1 VKHLRTLSLPS
12 MLPDRKK
19 GPSRRQLLR
28 ALGVSAAAAP
38 LVPALD
44 GWAAAADAP
53 AKRLLLLFTPDGI
66 VPDQWWPKGSETEFT
81 FPSILAPLD
90 RHKAD
95 LIVLKDMPRYNGGSG
110 GAHEHGMGGLWTGN
124 SISGN
129 QGMAPSVDQII
140 AKGLPTVTDF
150 QSLQFGVQSFYNAGD
165 ANAKAASVNSYMIY
179 SGPRAKVPAE
189 SDPYKMFDRIFGGG
203 FQPPTPGATPAPG
216 APDVGMERIRAERRS
231 ILDFLKADLGDV
243 RLKLGKDDGAKL
255 DAHLE
260 SVRDIERRLQGTVG
274 SPILT
279 TCTPGGK
286 PPMLDLN
293 SNASFPGLLTLTN
306 KMVAAA
312 FACDRTRIASLQYSR
327 GFSNHIHSW
336 VGARD
341 THHTLSHGTSN
352 APVLAKIQTFYMEHI
367 AQLLDELKAVQDGGK
382 PMLDNMLVVYGNEL
396 YLGWTH
402 GVSPEPCWWAGKLGG
417 AVKPGRFLDFAGTY
431 DHNQMLQTMVQL
443 MGLSPQKVGDLGKP
457 GTIPPLMA

>member
-1 VKHLRTLSLPS
+1 MKYLRTLSLAS
-12 MLPDRKK
+12 TLPNRKR

-66 VPDQWWPKGSETEFT
+66 VPDQWWPQGTETDFT
-81 FPSILAPLD
+81 FPAILEPLN

-95 LIVLKDMPRYNGGSG
+95 MIVLKDMPRHNGGSG
-110 GAHEHGMGGLWTGN
+110 GAHEHAMGGLWTGN

-150 QSLQFGVQSFYNAGD
+150 QSLQFGVQSFFNTGD

-189 SDPYKMFDRIFGGG
+189 SDPYKMFDRIFGAG
-203 FQPPTPGATPAPG
+203 FRPATPGGAPMPG
-216 APDVGMERIRAERRS
+216 APDITMDRVRAEKKS
-231 ILDFLKADLGDV
+231 ILDFLKADLSDV
-243 RLKLGKDDGAKL
+243 RLKLGKDDGVKV

-260 SVRDIERRLQGTVG
+260 SVRDIERRLQGTIGGPV
-274 SPILT
+274 LT
-279 TCTPGGK
+279 ACSPGGK
-286 PPMLDLN
+286 PQMIDLN
-293 SNASFPGLLTLTN
+293 NNASFPALITVTN

-327 GFSNHIHSW
+327 GFSNHVHSW
-336 VGARD
+336 VGARE
-341 THHTLSHGTSN
+341 THHTLSHGTAN
-352 APVLAKIQTFYMEHI
+352 APVLAKIQTFYMGHI
-367 AQLLDELKAVQDGGK
+367 AQLLDDLKAVDEAGK

-396 YLGWTH
+396 FLGWTH
-402 GVSPEPCWWAGKLGG
+402 GVSPEPCWWAGRLGG
-417 AVKPGRFLDFAGTY
+417 AVKPGRFLDFAGKF
-431 DHNQMLQTMVQL
+431 DHNQMLQTMTRL
-443 MGLSPQKVGDLGKP
+443 MGVDVPKVGDLGAA
-457 GTIPPLMA
+457 GTIPALLA

>member
-1 VKHLRTLSLPS
+1 
-12 MLPDRKK
+12 M
-19 GPSRRQLLR
+19 
-28 ALGVSAAAAP
+28 
-38 LVPALD
+38 
-44 GWAAAADAP
+44 
-53 AKRLLLLFTPDGI
+53 
-66 VPDQWWPKGSETEFT
+66 PDQWWPKGSETEFT
-81 FPSILAPLD
+81 FPSILEPLN

-95 LIVLKDMPRYNGGSG
+95 MIVLKDMPRHNGGSG
-110 GAHEHGMGGLWTGN
+110 GAHEHAMGGLWTGN

-150 QSLQFGVQSFYNAGD
+150 QSLQFGVQSFFNAGD

-203 FQPPTPGATPAPG
+203 FKPPAPG
-216 APDVGMERIRAERRS
+216 
-231 ILDFLKADLGDV
+231 
-243 RLKLGKDDGAKL
+243 DGAGAGCARRG
-255 DAHLE
+255 DGAHPGREEEHPRLPQGR
-260 SVRDIERRLQGTVG
+260 SGRRAAQARQGRRRPSSTPTSRRCG
-274 SPILT
+274 TSSAGCRGPWAARCSP

-286 PPMLDLN
+286 PPMIDLN
-293 SNASFPGLLTLTN
+293 NNASFPALITLTN

-327 GFSNHIHSW
+327 GFSNHIHTW

-341 THHTLSHGTSN
+341 THHTLSHGTAN
-352 APVLAKIQTFYMEHI
+352 APVLARIQTFYMDHI
-367 AQLLDELKAVQDGGK
+367 AQLLDELKLVQEGGK

-402 GVSPEPCWWAGKLGG
+402 GVAPEPCWWAGKLGG
-417 AVKPGRFLDFAGTY
+417 AVKTGSVPRLRRPATTTTRCSRPWCASWGSTFPRWATWEPPGRSRPCWRDGRRRRRRTGSGRVVARYGRCEGPSRCSAL
-431 DHNQMLQTMVQL
+431 
-443 MGLSPQKVGDLGKP
+443 P
-457 GTIPPLMA
+457 GSERSSSAPAASS

>member
-1 VKHLRTLSLPS
+1 MKYLRTLSLGS
-12 MLPDRKK
+12 TLPNRKQ

-38 LVPALD
+38 LVPALE
-44 GWAAAADAP
+44 GWARADAAAP
-53 AKRLLLLFTPDGI
+53 KRLLLLFTPDGI

-81 FPSILAPLD
+81 FPSILEPLN

-95 LIVLKDMPRYNGGSG
+95 MIVLKDMPRHNGGSG
-110 GAHEHGMGGLWTGN
+110 GAHEHAMGGLWTGN

-150 QSLQFGVQSFYNAGD
+150 QSLQFGVQSFFNAGD

-203 FQPPTPGATPAPG
+203 FKPSGGMAPASG
-216 APDVGMERIRAERRS
+216 APDVAMERIRAEKKS

-243 RLKLGKDDGAKL
+243 RLKLGKDDGGKL

-260 SVRDIERRLQGTVG
+260 TVRDIERRLQGTVG
-274 SPILT
+274 NPVLT
-279 TCTPGGK
+279 ACTPGGK
-286 PPMLDLN
+286 PQMIDLN
-293 SNASFPGLLTLTN
+293 NNASFPALITLTN

-341 THHTLSHGTSN
+341 THHTLSHGTAN
-352 APVLAKIQTFYMEHI
+352 APVLARIQTFYMDHI
-367 AQLLDELKAVQDGGK
+367 AQLLDELKLVQEGGK

-396 YLGWTH
+396 FLGWTH
-402 GVSPEPCWWAGKLGG
+402 GVAPEPCWWAGKLGG
-417 AVKPGRFLDFAGTY
+417 AVKPGRFLDFAGRY
-431 DHNQMLQTMVQL
+431 DHNQMLQTMVRL
-443 MGLSPQKVGDLGKP
+443 MGVDVPKVGDLGAA
-457 GTIPPLMA
+457 GTIPPLLA